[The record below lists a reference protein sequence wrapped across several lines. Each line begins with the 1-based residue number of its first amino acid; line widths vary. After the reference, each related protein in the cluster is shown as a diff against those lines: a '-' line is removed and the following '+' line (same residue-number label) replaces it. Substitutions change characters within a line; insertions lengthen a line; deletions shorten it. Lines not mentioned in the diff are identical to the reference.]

1 MSWMRA
7 LYDTYDNLELQEKEG
22 LLKIAHS
29 TQKAHIEVQ
38 LSKDGKIIAA
48 NFLPSKKSDTV
59 IPVTEESASRSSGAA
74 PHPLLDKIK
83 YLAGDYELYTGESN
97 EEHHQK
103 YMDNLK
109 KWCDSQY
116 GDYKI
121 EVLYKYLQENR
132 LIHDLV
138 ERGIFSLDEKKHL
151 TKKWENASEKLT
163 KGEQKDAFIRFQ
175 VDGVDLWEDTKLQE
189 NYIHYYLSNG
199 GEIGFCQVTGR
210 EERLCVNHPSKI
222 RNSGDKAKMISSN
235 DKTNFTYR
243 GRFHDVGE
251 AYTISYEAS
260 QKVHNALKWL
270 IEKQGVEIGDKV
282 FVLWETKEE
291 KVPHILENTAGML
304 AAYEEEEDFFASYGE
319 EENETEVKEQ
329 NADVAERFDRA
340 MRGYRGNLRVDS
352 HFVLLGVDAATTGRL
367 SVIFSRE
374 YLGTDGNELIERIE
388 RWHKECTWNISTYD
402 KKKQKRFYFTG
413 APSPYEIA
421 LVMYG
426 IEKEKGKKEYL
437 EESKESKKVVADTIE
452 RILPCIVDE
461 KKVPIDIIR
470 RVVYQAQHPQNYK
483 SKTLWRQVLSIACAL
498 MRRHLIEEGE
508 ECMVM
513 KSPES
518 LDAKC
523 GRMLAIADA
532 IEARVLWE
540 EQIDRNTTA
549 MRYYTKFCENP
560 CDTWVIIQKNL
571 KPYEMKL
578 KGKAKKLQ
586 TMLGEISASISEEEF
601 QKIRNLDGTFC
612 LGFDSQRYEIIEEM
626 KRIKKEN
633 EEKKMKQLEEEEK

>member
-29 TQKAHIEVQ
+29 TQKAHLEVQ
-38 LSKDGKIIAA
+38 LSKDGKVIAVS
-48 NFLPSKKSDTV
+48 FLPVKDSDTV

-74 PHPLLDKIK
+74 PHPLFDKIK
-83 YLAGDYELYTGESN
+83 YLAGDYEFYTGERN

-103 YMDNLK
+103 YMENLK
-109 KWCDSQY
+109 KWCDSGY

-138 ERGIFSLDEKKHL
+138 ERGIFSLDEKQHL

-163 KGEQKDAFIRFQ
+163 VGDQKDAFIRFQ
-175 VDGVDLWEDTKLQE
+175 VDAVNLWEDTKLQE

-199 GEIGFCQVTGR
+199 GEIGFCQVTGK

-270 IEKQGVEIGDKV
+270 IERQGVKVGDKE
-282 FVLWETKEE
+282 FVLWGVKSEN
-291 KVPHILENTAGML
+291 VPSILESTEGVAS
-304 AAYEEEEDFFASYGE
+304 AYEEEEDIFAAFYGE
-319 EENETEVKEQ
+319 EEDKTVSIQE
-329 NADVAERFDRA
+329 DVAERFNRA
-340 MRGYRGNLRVDS
+340 IRGYHGNVRADS

-367 SVIFSRE
+367 SVIFNRE
-374 YLGTDGNELIERIE
+374 YFGADGNELIERIE
-388 RWHKECTWNISTYD
+388 QWHRDCAWNVSSYN
-402 KKKQKRFYFTG
+402 KKLQKRVYFTG

-421 LVMYG
+421 LCTYG
-426 IEKEKGKKEYL
+426 REQGNSIKGTD
-437 EESKESKKVVADTIE
+437 KVIANAVE
-452 RILPCIVDE
+452 RILPCIVDG
-461 KKVPIDIIR
+461 KRVPVDIMR
-470 RVVYQAQHPQNYK
+470 EVVHRAQHPQNYK
-483 SKTLWRQVLSIACAL
+483 SKTLWQQVLSVACAL
-498 MRRHLIEEGE
+498 TRKNLIEKGE
-508 ECMVM
+508 ECLVM

-532 IEARVLWE
+532 IEAWVLRE
-540 EQIDRNTTA
+540 EKIDRTTTA

-578 KGKAKKLQ
+578 RGRARNLQ
-586 TMLGEISASISEEEF
+586 TLLGEISATISEEEF
-601 QKIRNLDGTFC
+601 QQKRNLDGTFC
-612 LGFDSQRYEIIEEM
+612 LGFDSQRYEIIEEA

-633 EEKKMKQLEEEEK
+633 DEKKMKKLEEEEK

>member
-29 TQKAHIEVQ
+29 TQKAHLEVQ
-38 LSKDGKIIAA
+38 LSKEGKII
-48 NFLPSKKSDTV
+48 NVSFLPVKDSDTV

-74 PHPLLDKIK
+74 PHPLFDKIK

-103 YMDNLK
+103 YMENLK
-109 KWCDSQY
+109 KWCDSGY

-132 LIHDLV
+132 LIHDLI
-138 ERGIFSLDEKKHL
+138 ERGIFSLDEKQHL

-163 KGEQKDAFIRFQ
+163 VGDQKDAFIRFQ
-175 VDGVDLWEDTKLQE
+175 VDAVNLWEDTKLQE

-270 IEKQGVEIGDKV
+270 IERQGVKVGDKE
-282 FVLWETKEE
+282 FVLWGVKSEN
-291 KVPHILENTAGML
+291 VPSILESTEGVAS
-304 AAYEEEEDFFASYGE
+304 AYEEEEDIFAAFYGE
-319 EENETEVKEQ
+319 EEDKTVSIQE
-329 NADVAERFDRA
+329 DVAERFNRA
-340 MRGYRGNLRVDS
+340 IRGYHGNVRADS

-374 YLGTDGNELIERIE
+374 YFGADGNELIERIE
-388 RWHKECTWNISTYD
+388 QWHRDCAWNVSSYN
-402 KKKQKRFYFTG
+402 KKLQKRVYFTG

-421 LVMYG
+421 LCTYG
-426 IEKEKGKKEYL
+426 REQGNSIKGTD
-437 EESKESKKVVADTIE
+437 KVIANAVE
-452 RILPCIVDE
+452 RILPCIVDG
-461 KKVPIDIIR
+461 KKVPIDIMR
-470 RVVYQAQHPQNYK
+470 EVVHRAQHPQNYK
-483 SKTLWRQVLSIACAL
+483 SKTLWQQVLSVACAL
-498 MRRHLIEEGE
+498 TRKHLIEKGE
-508 ECMVM
+508 ECLVM

-532 IEARVLWE
+532 IEAWVLRE
-540 EQIDRNTTA
+540 EKIDRTTTA

-578 KGKAKKLQ
+578 RGRARNLQ
-586 TMLGEISASISEEEF
+586 TLLGEISATISEEEF
-601 QKIRNLDGTFC
+601 QQKRNLDGTFC
-612 LGFDSQRYEIIEEM
+612 LGFDSQRYEIIEEA

-633 EEKKMKQLEEEEK
+633 DEKKMKKLEEEEK

>member
-29 TQKAHIEVQ
+29 TQKAHLEVQ
-38 LSKDGKIIAA
+38 LSKDGKVIAVS
-48 NFLPSKKSDTV
+48 FLPVKDSDTV

-74 PHPLLDKIK
+74 PHPLFDKIK
-83 YLAGDYELYTGESN
+83 YLAGDYEFYTGERN

-103 YMDNLK
+103 YMENLK
-109 KWCDSQY
+109 KWCDSGY

-132 LIHDLV
+132 LIHDLI
-138 ERGIFSLDEKKHL
+138 ERGIFSLDEKQHL

-163 KGEQKDAFIRFQ
+163 VGDQKDAFIRFQ
-175 VDGVDLWEDTKLQE
+175 VDAVNLWEDTKLQE

-260 QKVHNALKWL
+260 QKIHNALKWL
-270 IEKQGVEIGDKV
+270 IERQGVKVGDKE
-282 FVLWETKEE
+282 FVLWGVKSEN
-291 KVPHILENTAGML
+291 VPSILESTEGVAS
-304 AAYEEEEDFFASYGE
+304 AYEEEEDIFATFYGE
-319 EENETEVKEQ
+319 EEDKTVSIQE
-329 NADVAERFDRA
+329 DVAERFNRA
-340 MRGYRGNLRVDS
+340 IRGYHGNVRADS

-374 YLGTDGNELIERIE
+374 YFGADGNELIERIE
-388 RWHKECTWNISTYD
+388 QWHRDCAWNVSSYN
-402 KKKQKRFYFTG
+402 KKLQKRVYFTG

-421 LVMYG
+421 LCTYG
-426 IEKEKGKKEYL
+426 REQGNSIKGTD
-437 EESKESKKVVADTIE
+437 KVIANAVE
-452 RILPCIVDE
+452 RILPCIVDG
-461 KKVPIDIIR
+461 KRVPVDIMR
-470 RVVYQAQHPQNYK
+470 EVVHRAQHPQNYK
-483 SKTLWRQVLSIACAL
+483 SKTLWQQVLSVACAL
-498 MRRHLIEEGE
+498 TRKHLIEKGE
-508 ECMVM
+508 ECLVM

-532 IEARVLWE
+532 IEAWVLRE
-540 EQIDRNTTA
+540 EKIDRTTTA

-578 KGKAKKLQ
+578 RGRARNLQ
-586 TMLGEISASISEEEF
+586 TLLGEISATISEEEF
-601 QKIRNLDGTFC
+601 QQKRNLDGTFC
-612 LGFDSQRYEIIEEM
+612 LGFDSQRYEIIEEA

-633 EEKKMKQLEEEEK
+633 DEKKMKKSEEEEK

>member
-29 TQKAHIEVQ
+29 TQKAHLEVQ
-38 LSKDGKIIAA
+38 LSKDGKVIAVS
-48 NFLPSKKSDTV
+48 FLPVKDSDTV

-74 PHPLLDKIK
+74 PHPLFDKIK
-83 YLAGDYELYTGESN
+83 YLAGDYEFYTGERN

-103 YMDNLK
+103 YMENLK
-109 KWCDSQY
+109 KWCDSGY

-132 LIHDLV
+132 LIHDLI
-138 ERGIFSLDEKKHL
+138 ERGIFSLDEKQHL

-163 KGEQKDAFIRFQ
+163 VGDQKDAFIRFQ
-175 VDGVDLWEDTKLQE
+175 VDAVNLWEDTKLQE

-270 IEKQGVEIGDKV
+270 IERQGVKVGDKE
-282 FVLWETKEE
+282 FVLWGVKSEN
-291 KVPHILENTAGML
+291 VPSILESTEGVAS
-304 AAYEEEEDFFASYGE
+304 AYEEEEDIFAAFYGE
-319 EENETEVKEQ
+319 EEDKTVSIQE
-329 NADVAERFDRA
+329 DVAERFNRA
-340 MRGYRGNLRVDS
+340 IRGYHGNVRADS

-374 YLGTDGNELIERIE
+374 YFGADGNELIERIE
-388 RWHKECTWNISTYD
+388 QWHRDCAWNVSSYN
-402 KKKQKRFYFTG
+402 KKLQKRVYFTG
-413 APSPYEIA
+413 APSPYEIV
-421 LVMYG
+421 LCTYG
-426 IEKEKGKKEYL
+426 REQGNSIKGTD
-437 EESKESKKVVADTIE
+437 KVIANAVE
-452 RILPCIVDE
+452 RILPCIVDG
-461 KKVPIDIIR
+461 KRVPVDIMR
-470 RVVYQAQHPQNYK
+470 EVVHRAQHPQNYK
-483 SKTLWRQVLSIACAL
+483 SKTLWQQVLSVACAL
-498 MRRHLIEEGE
+498 TRKHLIEKGE
-508 ECMVM
+508 ECLVM

-532 IEARVLWE
+532 IEAWVLRE
-540 EQIDRNTTA
+540 EKIDRTTTA

-578 KGKAKKLQ
+578 RGRARNLQ
-586 TMLGEISASISEEEF
+586 TLLGEISAAISEEEF
-601 QKIRNLDGTFC
+601 QQKRNLDGTFC
-612 LGFDSQRYEIIEEM
+612 LGFDSQRYEIIEEA

-633 EEKKMKQLEEEEK
+633 DEKKMKKLEEEEK

>member
-29 TQKAHIEVQ
+29 TQKAHLEVQ
-38 LSKDGKIIAA
+38 LSKDGKVIAVS
-48 NFLPSKKSDTV
+48 FLPVKDSDTV

-74 PHPLLDKIK
+74 PHPLFDKIK
-83 YLAGDYELYTGESN
+83 YLAGDYEFYTGERN

-103 YMDNLK
+103 YMENLK
-109 KWCDSQY
+109 KWCDSGY

-132 LIHDLV
+132 LIHDLI
-138 ERGIFSLDEKKHL
+138 ERGIFSLDEKQHL

-163 KGEQKDAFIRFQ
+163 VGDQKDAFIRFQ
-175 VDGVDLWEDTKLQE
+175 VDAVNLWEDTKLQE

-270 IEKQGVEIGDKV
+270 IERQGVKVGDKE
-282 FVLWETKEE
+282 FVLWGVKSEN
-291 KVPHILENTAGML
+291 VPSILESTEGVAS
-304 AAYEEEEDFFASYGE
+304 AYEEEEDIFAAFYGE
-319 EENETEVKEQ
+319 EEDKTVSIQE
-329 NADVAERFDRA
+329 DVAERFNRA
-340 MRGYRGNLRVDS
+340 IRGYHGNVRADS

-374 YLGTDGNELIERIE
+374 YFGADGNELIERIE
-388 RWHKECTWNISTYD
+388 QWHRDCAWNVSSYN
-402 KKKQKRFYFTG
+402 KKLQKRVYFTG

-421 LVMYG
+421 LCTYG
-426 IEKEKGKKEYL
+426 REQGNSIKGTD
-437 EESKESKKVVADTIE
+437 KVIANAVE
-452 RILPCIVDE
+452 RILPCIVDG
-461 KKVPIDIIR
+461 KRVPVDIMR
-470 RVVYQAQHPQNYK
+470 EVVHRAQHPQNYK
-483 SKTLWRQVLSIACAL
+483 SKTLWQQVLSVACAL
-498 MRRHLIEEGE
+498 TRKHLIEKGE
-508 ECMVM
+508 ECLVM

-532 IEARVLWE
+532 IEAWVLRE
-540 EQIDRNTTA
+540 EKIDRTTTA

-578 KGKAKKLQ
+578 RGRARNLQ
-586 TMLGEISASISEEEF
+586 TLLGEISATISEEEF
-601 QKIRNLDGTFC
+601 QQKRNLDGTFC
-612 LGFDSQRYEIIEEM
+612 LGFDSQRYEIIEEA

-633 EEKKMKQLEEEEK
+633 DEKKMKKLEEEEK

>member
-29 TQKAHIEVQ
+29 TQKAHLEVQ
-38 LSKDGKIIAA
+38 LSKDGKVIAVS
-48 NFLPSKKSDTV
+48 FLPVKDSDTV

-74 PHPLLDKIK
+74 PHPLFDKIK
-83 YLAGDYELYTGESN
+83 YLAGDYEFYTGERN

-103 YMDNLK
+103 YMENLK
-109 KWCDSQY
+109 KWCDSGY

-132 LIHDLV
+132 LIHDLI
-138 ERGIFSLDEKKHL
+138 ERGIFSLDEKQHL

-163 KGEQKDAFIRFQ
+163 VGDQKDAFIRFQ
-175 VDGVDLWEDTKLQE
+175 VDAVNLWEDTKLQE

-270 IEKQGVEIGDKV
+270 IERQGVKVGDKE
-282 FVLWETKEE
+282 FVLWGVKSEN
-291 KVPHILENTAGML
+291 VPSILESTEGVAS
-304 AAYEEEEDFFASYGE
+304 AYEEEEDIFAAFYGE
-319 EENETEVKEQ
+319 EEDKTVSIQE
-329 NADVAERFDRA
+329 DVAERFNRA
-340 MRGYRGNLRVDS
+340 IRGYHGNVRADS

-374 YLGTDGNELIERIE
+374 YFGADGNELIERIE
-388 RWHKECTWNISTYD
+388 QWHRDCAWNVSSYN
-402 KKKQKRFYFTG
+402 KKLQKRVYFTG

-421 LVMYG
+421 LCTYG
-426 IEKEKGKKEYL
+426 REQGNSIKGTD
-437 EESKESKKVVADTIE
+437 KVIANAVE
-452 RILPCIVDE
+452 RILPCIVDG
-461 KKVPIDIIR
+461 KRVPVDIMR
-470 RVVYQAQHPQNYK
+470 EVVHRAQHPQNYK
-483 SKTLWRQVLSIACAL
+483 SKTLWQQVLSVACAL
-498 MRRHLIEEGE
+498 TRKHLIEKGE
-508 ECMVM
+508 ECLVM

-532 IEARVLWE
+532 IEAWVLRE
-540 EQIDRNTTA
+540 EKIDRTTTA

-578 KGKAKKLQ
+578 RGRARNLQ
-586 TMLGEISASISEEEF
+586 TLLGEISATISEEEF
-601 QKIRNLDGTFC
+601 QQKRNLDGTFC
-612 LGFDSQRYEIIEEM
+612 LGFDSQRYEIIEEA

-633 EEKKMKQLEEEEK
+633 DEKKKKKLEEEEK

>member
-29 TQKAHIEVQ
+29 TQKAHLEVQ
-38 LSKDGKIIAA
+38 LSKDGKVIAVS
-48 NFLPSKKSDTV
+48 FLPVKDSDTV

-74 PHPLLDKIK
+74 PHPLFDKIK
-83 YLAGDYELYTGESN
+83 YLAGDYEFYTGERN

-103 YMDNLK
+103 YMENLK
-109 KWCDSQY
+109 KWCDSGY

-132 LIHDLV
+132 LIHDLI
-138 ERGIFSLDEKKHL
+138 ERGIFSLDEKQHL

-163 KGEQKDAFIRFQ
+163 VGDQKDAFIRFQ
-175 VDGVDLWEDTKLQE
+175 VDAVNLWEDTKLQE

-270 IEKQGVEIGDKV
+270 IERQGVKVGDKE
-282 FVLWETKEE
+282 FVLWGVKSEN
-291 KVPHILENTAGML
+291 VPSILESTEGVAS
-304 AAYEEEEDFFASYGE
+304 AYEEEEDIFAAFYGE
-319 EENETEVKEQ
+319 EEDKTVSIQE
-329 NADVAERFDRA
+329 DVAERFNRA
-340 MRGYRGNLRVDS
+340 IRGYHGNVRADS

-374 YLGTDGNELIERIE
+374 YFGADGNELIERIE
-388 RWHKECTWNISTYD
+388 QWHRDCAWNVSSYN
-402 KKKQKRFYFTG
+402 KKLQKRVYFTG

-421 LVMYG
+421 LCTYG
-426 IEKEKGKKEYL
+426 REQGNSIKGTD
-437 EESKESKKVVADTIE
+437 KVIANAVE
-452 RILPCIVDE
+452 RILPCIVDG
-461 KKVPIDIIR
+461 KKVPIDIMR
-470 RVVYQAQHPQNYK
+470 EVVHRAQHPQNYK
-483 SKTLWRQVLSIACAL
+483 SKTLWQQVLSVACAL
-498 MRRHLIEEGE
+498 TRKHLIEKGE
-508 ECMVM
+508 ECLVM

-532 IEARVLWE
+532 IEAWVLRE
-540 EQIDRNTTA
+540 EKIDRTTTA

-578 KGKAKKLQ
+578 RGRARNLQ
-586 TMLGEISASISEEEF
+586 TLLGE
-601 QKIRNLDGTFC
+601 N
-612 LGFDSQRYEIIEEM
+612 
-626 KRIKKEN
+626 
-633 EEKKMKQLEEEEK
+633 

>member
-29 TQKAHIEVQ
+29 TQKAHLEVQ
-38 LSKDGKIIAA
+38 LSKEGKII
-48 NFLPSKKSDTV
+48 NVSFLPVKDSDTV

-74 PHPLLDKIK
+74 PHPLFDKIK

-103 YMDNLK
+103 YMENLK
-109 KWCDSQY
+109 KWCDSGY

-132 LIHDLV
+132 LIHDLI
-138 ERGIFSLDEKKHL
+138 ERGIFSLDEKQHL
-151 TKKWENASEKLT
+151 TKKWDNASEKLT
-163 KGEQKDAFIRFQ
+163 VGDQKDAFIRFQ
-175 VDGVDLWEDTKLQE
+175 VDAVNLWEDTKLQE

-270 IEKQGVEIGDKV
+270 IERQGVKVGDKE
-282 FVLWETKEE
+282 FVLWGVKSEN
-291 KVPHILENTAGML
+291 VPSILESTEGVAS
-304 AAYEEEEDFFASYGE
+304 AYEEEEDIFAAFYGE
-319 EENETEVKEQ
+319 EEDKTVSIQE
-329 NADVAERFDRA
+329 DVAERFNRA
-340 MRGYRGNLRVDS
+340 IRGYHGNVRADS

-374 YLGTDGNELIERIE
+374 YFGADGNELIERIE
-388 RWHKECTWNISTYD
+388 QWHRDCAWNVSSYN
-402 KKKQKRFYFTG
+402 KKLQKRVYFTG

-421 LVMYG
+421 LCTYG
-426 IEKEKGKKEYL
+426 REQGNSIKGTD
-437 EESKESKKVVADTIE
+437 KVIANAVE
-452 RILPCIVDE
+452 RILPCIVDG
-461 KKVPIDIIR
+461 KKVPVDIMR
-470 RVVYQAQHPQNYK
+470 EVVHRAQHPQNYK
-483 SKTLWRQVLSIACAL
+483 SKTLWQQVLSVACAL
-498 MRRHLIEEGE
+498 TRKHLIEKGE
-508 ECMVM
+508 ECLVM

-532 IEARVLWE
+532 IEAWVLRE
-540 EQIDRNTTA
+540 EKIDRNTTA
-549 MRYYTKFCENP
+549 MRYYAKFCENP
-560 CDTWVIIQKNL
+560 CDTWVIIQRNL

-578 KGKAKKLQ
+578 RGRARNLQ
-586 TMLGEISASISEEEF
+586 TLLGEISATISEEEF
-601 QKIRNLDGTFC
+601 QQKRNLDGTFC
-612 LGFDSQRYEIIEEM
+612 LGFDSQRYEIIEEA

-633 EEKKMKQLEEEEK
+633 DEKKMKKLEEEEK

>member
-29 TQKAHIEVQ
+29 TQKAHLEVQ
-38 LSKDGKIIAA
+38 LSKEGKII
-48 NFLPSKKSDTV
+48 NVSFLPVKDSDTV

-74 PHPLLDKIK
+74 PHPLFDKIK

-103 YMDNLK
+103 YMENLK
-109 KWCDSQY
+109 KWCDSGY

-132 LIHDLV
+132 LIHDLI
-138 ERGIFSLDEKKHL
+138 ERGIFSLDEKQHL

-163 KGEQKDAFIRFQ
+163 VGDQKDAFIRFQ
-175 VDGVDLWEDTKLQE
+175 VDAVNLWEDTKLQE

-199 GEIGFCQVTGR
+199 GEIGFCQVTGM

-270 IEKQGVEIGDKV
+270 IERQGVKVGDKE
-282 FVLWETKEE
+282 FVLWGVKSEN
-291 KVPHILENTAGML
+291 VPSILESTEGVAS
-304 AAYEEEEDFFASYGE
+304 AYEEEEDIFAAFYGE
-319 EENETEVKEQ
+319 EEDKTVSIQE
-329 NADVAERFDRA
+329 DVAERFNRA
-340 MRGYRGNLRVDS
+340 IRGYHGNVRADS

-374 YLGTDGNELIERIE
+374 YFGADGNELIERIE
-388 RWHKECTWNISTYD
+388 QWHRDCAWNVSSYN
-402 KKKQKRFYFTG
+402 KKLQKRVYFTG

-421 LVMYG
+421 LCTYG
-426 IEKEKGKKEYL
+426 REQGNSIKGTD
-437 EESKESKKVVADTIE
+437 KVIANAVE
-452 RILPCIVDE
+452 RILPCIVDG
-461 KKVPIDIIR
+461 KKVPIDIMR
-470 RVVYQAQHPQNYK
+470 EVVHRAQHPQNYK
-483 SKTLWRQVLSIACAL
+483 SKTLWQQVLSVACAL
-498 MRRHLIEEGE
+498 TRKHLIEKGE
-508 ECMVM
+508 ECLVM

-532 IEARVLWE
+532 IEAWVLRE
-540 EQIDRNTTA
+540 EKIDRTTTA

-578 KGKAKKLQ
+578 RGRARNLQ
-586 TMLGEISASISEEEF
+586 TLLGEISAAISEEEF
-601 QKIRNLDGTFC
+601 QQKRNLDGTFC
-612 LGFDSQRYEIIEEM
+612 LGFDSQRYEIIEEA

-633 EEKKMKQLEEEEK
+633 DEKKMKKLEEEEK

>member
-29 TQKAHIEVQ
+29 TQKAHLEVQ
-38 LSKDGKIIAA
+38 LSKDGKVIAVS
-48 NFLPSKKSDTV
+48 FLPVKDSDTV

-74 PHPLLDKIK
+74 PHPLFDKIK
-83 YLAGDYELYTGESN
+83 YLAGDYEFYTGERN

-103 YMDNLK
+103 YMENLK
-109 KWCDSQY
+109 KWCDSGY

-132 LIHDLV
+132 LIHDLI
-138 ERGIFSLDEKKHL
+138 ERGIFSLDEKQHL

-163 KGEQKDAFIRFQ
+163 VGDQKDAFIRFQ
-175 VDGVDLWEDTKLQE
+175 VDAVNLWEDTKLQE

-260 QKVHNALKWL
+260 QKIHNALKWL
-270 IEKQGVEIGDKV
+270 IERQGVKVGDKE
-282 FVLWETKEE
+282 FVLWGVKSEN
-291 KVPHILENTAGML
+291 VPSILESTEGVAS
-304 AAYEEEEDFFASYGE
+304 AYEEEEDIFATFYGE
-319 EENETEVKEQ
+319 EEDKTVSIQE
-329 NADVAERFDRA
+329 DVAERFNRA
-340 MRGYRGNLRVDS
+340 IRGYHGNVRADS

-374 YLGTDGNELIERIE
+374 YFGADGNELIERIE
-388 RWHKECTWNISTYD
+388 QWHRDCAWNVSSYN
-402 KKKQKRFYFTG
+402 KKLQKRVYFTG

-421 LVMYG
+421 LCTYG
-426 IEKEKGKKEYL
+426 REQGNSIKGTD
-437 EESKESKKVVADTIE
+437 KVIANAVE
-452 RILPCIVDE
+452 RILPCIVDG
-461 KKVPIDIIR
+461 KRVPVDIMR
-470 RVVYQAQHPQNYK
+470 EVVHRAQHPQNYK
-483 SKTLWRQVLSIACAL
+483 SKTLWQQVLSVACAL
-498 MRRHLIEEGE
+498 TRKHLIEKGE
-508 ECMVM
+508 ECLVM

-532 IEARVLWE
+532 IEAWVLRE
-540 EQIDRNTTA
+540 EKIDRTTTA

-578 KGKAKKLQ
+578 RGRARNLQ
-586 TMLGEISASISEEEF
+586 TLLGEISATISEEEF
-601 QKIRNLDGTFC
+601 QQKRNLDGTFC
-612 LGFDSQRYEIIEEM
+612 LGFDSQRYEIIEEAQ
-626 KRIKKEN
+626 RIKKEN
-633 EEKKMKQLEEEEK
+633 DEKKMKKLEEEEK

>member
-29 TQKAHIEVQ
+29 TQKAHLEVQ
-38 LSKDGKIIAA
+38 LSKDGKVIAVS
-48 NFLPSKKSDTV
+48 FLPVKDSDTV

-74 PHPLLDKIK
+74 PHPLFDKIK
-83 YLAGDYELYTGESN
+83 YLAGDYEFYTGERN

-103 YMDNLK
+103 YMENLK
-109 KWCDSQY
+109 KWCDSGY

-132 LIHDLV
+132 LIHDLI
-138 ERGIFSLDEKKHL
+138 ERGIFSLDEKQHL

-163 KGEQKDAFIRFQ
+163 VGDQKDAFIRFQ
-175 VDGVDLWEDTKLQE
+175 VDAVNLWEDTKLQE

-270 IEKQGVEIGDKV
+270 IERQGVKVGDKE
-282 FVLWETKEE
+282 FVLWGVKSEN
-291 KVPHILENTAGML
+291 VPSILESTEGVAS
-304 AAYEEEEDFFASYGE
+304 AYEEEEDIFAAFYGE
-319 EENETEVKEQ
+319 EEDKTVSIQE
-329 NADVAERFDRA
+329 DVAERFNRA
-340 MRGYRGNLRVDS
+340 IRGYHGNVRADS

-374 YLGTDGNELIERIE
+374 YFGADGNELIERIE
-388 RWHKECTWNISTYD
+388 QWHRDCAWNVSSYN
-402 KKKQKRFYFTG
+402 KKLQKRVYFTG
-413 APSPYEIA
+413 APSPYEIV
-421 LVMYG
+421 LCTYG
-426 IEKEKGKKEYL
+426 REQGNSIKGTD
-437 EESKESKKVVADTIE
+437 KVIANAVE
-452 RILPCIVDE
+452 RILPCIVDG
-461 KKVPIDIIR
+461 KRVPVDIMR
-470 RVVYQAQHPQNYK
+470 EVVHRAQHPQNYK
-483 SKTLWRQVLSIACAL
+483 SKTLWQQVLSVACAL
-498 MRRHLIEEGE
+498 TRKHLIEKGE
-508 ECMVM
+508 ECLVM

-532 IEARVLWE
+532 IEAWVLRE
-540 EQIDRNTTA
+540 EKIDRTTTA

-578 KGKAKKLQ
+578 RGRARNLQ
-586 TMLGEISASISEEEF
+586 TLLGEISATISKEEF
-601 QKIRNLDGTFC
+601 QQKRNLDGTFC
-612 LGFDSQRYEIIEEM
+612 LGFDSQRYEIIEEA

-633 EEKKMKQLEEEEK
+633 DEKKKKKLEEEEK

>member
-29 TQKAHIEVQ
+29 TQKAHLEVQ
-38 LSKDGKIIAA
+38 LSKDGKVIAVS
-48 NFLPSKKSDTV
+48 FLPVKDSDTV

-74 PHPLLDKIK
+74 PHPLFDKIK
-83 YLAGDYELYTGESN
+83 YLAGDYEFYTGERN

-103 YMDNLK
+103 YMENLK
-109 KWCDSQY
+109 KWCDSGY

-132 LIHDLV
+132 LIHDLI
-138 ERGIFSLDEKKHL
+138 ERGIFSLDEKQHL

-163 KGEQKDAFIRFQ
+163 VGDQKDAFIRFQ
-175 VDGVDLWEDTKLQE
+175 VDAVNLWEDTKLQE

-270 IEKQGVEIGDKV
+270 IERQGVKVGDKE
-282 FVLWETKEE
+282 FVLWGVKSEN
-291 KVPHILENTAGML
+291 VPSILESTEGVAS
-304 AAYEEEEDFFASYGE
+304 AYEEEEDIFAAFYGE
-319 EENETEVKEQ
+319 EEDKTVSIQE
-329 NADVAERFDRA
+329 DVAERFNRA
-340 MRGYRGNLRVDS
+340 IRGYHGNVRADS

-374 YLGTDGNELIERIE
+374 YFGADGNELIERIE
-388 RWHKECTWNISTYD
+388 QWHRDCAWNVSSYN
-402 KKKQKRFYFTG
+402 KKLQKRVYFTG

-421 LVMYG
+421 LCTYG
-426 IEKEKGKKEYL
+426 REQGNSIKGTD
-437 EESKESKKVVADTIE
+437 KVIANAVE
-452 RILPCIVDE
+452 RILPCIVDG
-461 KKVPIDIIR
+461 KRVPVDIMR
-470 RVVYQAQHPQNYK
+470 EVVHRAQHPQNYK
-483 SKTLWRQVLSIACAL
+483 SKTLWQQVLSVACAL
-498 MRRHLIEEGE
+498 TRKHLIEKGE
-508 ECMVM
+508 ECLVM

-532 IEARVLWE
+532 IEAWVLRE
-540 EQIDRNTTA
+540 EKIDRTTTA

-578 KGKAKKLQ
+578 RGRARNLQ
-586 TMLGEISASISEEEF
+586 TLLGEISATISEEEF
-601 QKIRNLDGTFC
+601 QQKRNLDGTFC
-612 LGFDSQRYEIIEEM
+612 LGFDSQKYEIIEEA

-633 EEKKMKQLEEEEK
+633 DEKKRKS

>member
-29 TQKAHIEVQ
+29 TQKAHLEVQ
-38 LSKDGKIIAA
+38 LSKDGKVIAVS
-48 NFLPSKKSDTV
+48 FLPVKDSDTV

-74 PHPLLDKIK
+74 PHPLFDKIK
-83 YLAGDYELYTGESN
+83 YLAGDYEFYTGERN

-103 YMDNLK
+103 YMENLK
-109 KWCDSQY
+109 KWCDSGY

-132 LIHDLV
+132 LIHDLI
-138 ERGIFSLDEKKHL
+138 ERGIFSLDEKQHL

-163 KGEQKDAFIRFQ
+163 VGDQKDAFIRFQ
-175 VDGVDLWEDTKLQE
+175 VDAVNLWEDTKLQE

-270 IEKQGVEIGDKV
+270 IERQGVKVGDKE
-282 FVLWETKEE
+282 FVLWGVKSEN
-291 KVPHILENTAGML
+291 VPSILESTEGVAS
-304 AAYEEEEDFFASYGE
+304 AYEEEEDIFAAFYGE
-319 EENETEVKEQ
+319 EEDKTVSIQE
-329 NADVAERFDRA
+329 DVAERFNRA
-340 MRGYRGNLRVDS
+340 IRGYHGNVRADS

-374 YLGTDGNELIERIE
+374 YFGADGNELIERIE
-388 RWHKECTWNISTYD
+388 QWHRDCAWNVSSYN
-402 KKKQKRFYFTG
+402 KKLQKRVYFTG
-413 APSPYEIA
+413 APSPYEIV
-421 LVMYG
+421 LCTYG
-426 IEKEKGKKEYL
+426 REQGNSIKGTD
-437 EESKESKKVVADTIE
+437 KVIANAVE
-452 RILPCIVDE
+452 RILPCIVDG
-461 KKVPIDIIR
+461 KRVPVDIMR
-470 RVVYQAQHPQNYK
+470 EVVHRAQHPQNYK
-483 SKTLWRQVLSIACAL
+483 SKTLWQQVLSVACAL
-498 MRRHLIEEGE
+498 TRKHLIEKGE
-508 ECMVM
+508 ECLVM

-532 IEARVLWE
+532 IEAWVLRE
-540 EQIDRNTTA
+540 EKIDRTTTA

-578 KGKAKKLQ
+578 RGRARNLQ
-586 TMLGEISASISEEEF
+586 TLLGEISATISEEEF
-601 QKIRNLDGTFC
+601 QQKRNLDGTFC
-612 LGFDSQRYEIIEEM
+612 LGFDSQRYEIIEEA

-633 EEKKMKQLEEEEK
+633 DEKKMKKSEEEEK

>member
-29 TQKAHIEVQ
+29 TQKAHLEVQ
-38 LSKDGKIIAA
+38 LSKDGKVIAIS
-48 NFLPSKKSDTV
+48 FLPVKDSDTV

-74 PHPLLDKIK
+74 PHPLFDKIK
-83 YLAGDYELYTGESN
+83 YLAGDYEFYTGERN

-103 YMDNLK
+103 YMENLK
-109 KWCDSQY
+109 KWCDSGY

-132 LIHDLV
+132 LIHDLI
-138 ERGIFSLDEKKHL
+138 ERGIFSLDEKQHL

-163 KGEQKDAFIRFQ
+163 VGDQKDAFIRFQ
-175 VDGVDLWEDTKLQE
+175 VDAVNLWEDTKLQE

-270 IEKQGVEIGDKV
+270 IERQGVKVGDKE
-282 FVLWETKEE
+282 FVLWGVKSEN
-291 KVPHILENTAGML
+291 VPSILESTEGVAS
-304 AAYEEEEDFFASYGE
+304 AYEEEEDIFAAFYGE
-319 EENETEVKEQ
+319 EEDKTVSIQE
-329 NADVAERFDRA
+329 DVAERFNRA
-340 MRGYRGNLRVDS
+340 IRGYHGNVRADS

-374 YLGTDGNELIERIE
+374 YFGADGNELIERIE
-388 RWHKECTWNISTYD
+388 QWHRDCAWNVSSYN
-402 KKKQKRFYFTG
+402 KKLQKRVYFTG

-421 LVMYG
+421 LCTYG
-426 IEKEKGKKEYL
+426 REQGNSIKGTD
-437 EESKESKKVVADTIE
+437 KVIANAVE
-452 RILPCIVDE
+452 RILPCIVDG
-461 KKVPIDIIR
+461 KRVPVDIMR
-470 RVVYQAQHPQNYK
+470 EVVHRAQHPQNYK
-483 SKTLWRQVLSIACAL
+483 SKTLWQQVLSVACAL
-498 MRRHLIEEGE
+498 TRKHLIEKGE
-508 ECMVM
+508 ECLVM

-532 IEARVLWE
+532 IEAWVLRE
-540 EQIDRNTTA
+540 EKIDRTTTA

-578 KGKAKKLQ
+578 RGRARNLQ
-586 TMLGEISASISEEEF
+586 TLLGEISATISEEEF
-601 QKIRNLDGTFC
+601 QQKRNLDGTFC
-612 LGFDSQRYEIIEEM
+612 LGFDSQRYEIIEEA

-633 EEKKMKQLEEEEK
+633 DEKKMKKLEEEEK

>member
-29 TQKAHIEVQ
+29 TQKAHLEVQ
-38 LSKDGKIIAA
+38 LSKDGKVIAVS
-48 NFLPSKKSDTV
+48 FLPVKDSDTV

-74 PHPLLDKIK
+74 PHPLFDKIK
-83 YLAGDYELYTGESN
+83 YLAGDYEFYTGERN

-103 YMDNLK
+103 YMENLK
-109 KWCDSQY
+109 KWCDSGY

-132 LIHDLV
+132 LIHDLI
-138 ERGIFSLDEKKHL
+138 ERGIFSLDEKQHL

-163 KGEQKDAFIRFQ
+163 VGDQKDAFIRFQ

-270 IEKQGVEIGDKV
+270 IERQGVKVGDKE
-282 FVLWETKEE
+282 FVLWGVKSEN
-291 KVPHILENTAGML
+291 VPSILESTEGVAS
-304 AAYEEEEDFFASYGE
+304 AYEEEEDIFAAFYGE
-319 EENETEVKEQ
+319 EEDKTVSIQE
-329 NADVAERFDRA
+329 DVAERFNRA
-340 MRGYRGNLRVDS
+340 IRGYHGNVRADS

-374 YLGTDGNELIERIE
+374 YFGADGNELIERIE
-388 RWHKECTWNISTYD
+388 QWHRDCAWNVSSYN
-402 KKKQKRFYFTG
+402 KKLQKRVYFTG

-421 LVMYG
+421 LCTYG
-426 IEKEKGKKEYL
+426 REQGNSIKGTD
-437 EESKESKKVVADTIE
+437 KVIANAVE
-452 RILPCIVDE
+452 RILPCIVDG
-461 KKVPIDIIR
+461 KRVPVDIMR
-470 RVVYQAQHPQNYK
+470 EVVHRAQHPQNYK
-483 SKTLWRQVLSIACAL
+483 SKTLWQQVLSVACAL
-498 MRRHLIEEGE
+498 TRKHLIEKGE
-508 ECMVM
+508 ECLVM

-532 IEARVLWE
+532 IEAWVLRE
-540 EQIDRNTTA
+540 EKIDRTTTA

-578 KGKAKKLQ
+578 RGRARNLQ
-586 TMLGEISASISEEEF
+586 TLLGEISATISEEEF
-601 QKIRNLDGTFC
+601 QQKRNLDGTFC
-612 LGFDSQRYEIIEEM
+612 LGFDSQRYEIIEEA

-633 EEKKMKQLEEEEK
+633 DEKKMKKSEEEEK

>member
-29 TQKAHIEVQ
+29 TQKAHLEVQ
-38 LSKDGKIIAA
+38 LSKEGKII
-48 NFLPSKKSDTV
+48 NVSFLPVKDSDTV

-74 PHPLLDKIK
+74 PHPLFDKIK

-103 YMDNLK
+103 YMENLK
-109 KWCDSQY
+109 KWCDSGY

-132 LIHDLV
+132 LIHDLI
-138 ERGIFSLDEKKHL
+138 ERGIFSLDEKQHL

-163 KGEQKDAFIRFQ
+163 VGDQKDAFIRFQ
-175 VDGVDLWEDTKLQE
+175 VDGVNLWEDTKLQE

-270 IEKQGVEIGDKV
+270 IERQGVKVGDKE
-282 FVLWETKEE
+282 FVLWGVKSEN
-291 KVPHILENTAGML
+291 VPSILESTEGVAS
-304 AAYEEEEDFFASYGE
+304 AYEEEEDIFAAFYGE
-319 EENETEVKEQ
+319 EEDKTVSIQE
-329 NADVAERFDRA
+329 DVAERFNRA
-340 MRGYRGNLRVDS
+340 IRGYHGNVRADS

-374 YLGTDGNELIERIE
+374 YFGADGNELIERIE
-388 RWHKECTWNISTYD
+388 QWHRDCAWNVSSYN
-402 KKKQKRFYFTG
+402 KKLQKRVYFTG

-421 LVMYG
+421 LCTYG
-426 IEKEKGKKEYL
+426 REQGNSIKGTD
-437 EESKESKKVVADTIE
+437 KVIANAVE
-452 RILPCIVDE
+452 RILPCIVDG
-461 KKVPIDIIR
+461 KKVPIDIMR
-470 RVVYQAQHPQNYK
+470 EVVHRAQHPQNYK
-483 SKTLWRQVLSIACAL
+483 SKTLWQQVLSVACAL
-498 MRRHLIEEGE
+498 TRKHLIEKGE
-508 ECMVM
+508 ECLVM

-532 IEARVLWE
+532 IEAWVLRE
-540 EQIDRNTTA
+540 EKIDRTTTA

-578 KGKAKKLQ
+578 RGRARNLQ
-586 TMLGEISASISEEEF
+586 TLLGEISATISEEEF
-601 QKIRNLDGTFC
+601 QQKRNLDGTFC
-612 LGFDSQRYEIIEEM
+612 LGFDSQRYEIIEEA

-633 EEKKMKQLEEEEK
+633 DEKKMKKLEEEEK

>member
-29 TQKAHIEVQ
+29 TQKAHLEVQ
-38 LSKDGKIIAA
+38 LSKDGKVIAVS
-48 NFLPSKKSDTV
+48 FLPVKDSDTV

-74 PHPLLDKIK
+74 PHPLFDKIK
-83 YLAGDYELYTGESN
+83 YLAGDYEFYTGERN

-103 YMDNLK
+103 YMENLK
-109 KWCDSQY
+109 KWCDSGY

-132 LIHDLV
+132 LIHDLI
-138 ERGIFSLDEKKHL
+138 ERGIFSLDEKQHL

-163 KGEQKDAFIRFQ
+163 VGDQKDAFIRFQ
-175 VDGVDLWEDTKLQE
+175 VDAVNLWEDTKLQE

-260 QKVHNALKWL
+260 QKIHNALKWL
-270 IEKQGVEIGDKV
+270 IERQGVKVGDKE
-282 FVLWETKEE
+282 FVLWGVKSEN
-291 KVPHILENTAGML
+291 VPSILESTEGVAS
-304 AAYEEEEDFFASYGE
+304 AYEEEEDIFATFYGE
-319 EENETEVKEQ
+319 EEDKTVSIQE
-329 NADVAERFDRA
+329 DVAERFNRA
-340 MRGYRGNLRVDS
+340 IRGYHGNVRADS

-374 YLGTDGNELIERIE
+374 YFGADGNELIERIE
-388 RWHKECTWNISTYD
+388 QWHRDCAWNVSSYN
-402 KKKQKRFYFTG
+402 KKLQKRVYFTG

-421 LVMYG
+421 LCTYG
-426 IEKEKGKKEYL
+426 REQGNSIKGTD
-437 EESKESKKVVADTIE
+437 KVIANAVE
-452 RILPCIVDE
+452 RILPCIVDG
-461 KKVPIDIIR
+461 KRVPVDIMR
-470 RVVYQAQHPQNYK
+470 EVVHRAQHPQNYK
-483 SKTLWRQVLSIACAL
+483 SKTLWQQVLSVACAL
-498 MRRHLIEEGE
+498 TRKHLIEKGE
-508 ECMVM
+508 ECLVM

-532 IEARVLWE
+532 IEAWVLRE
-540 EQIDRNTTA
+540 EKIDRTTTA

-578 KGKAKKLQ
+578 RGRARNLQ
-586 TMLGEISASISEEEF
+586 TLLGEISAAISEEEF
-601 QKIRNLDGTFC
+601 QQKRNLDGTFC
-612 LGFDSQRYEIIEEM
+612 LGFDSQRYEIIEEA

-633 EEKKMKQLEEEEK
+633 DEKKMKKLEEEEK

>member
-7 LYDTYDNLELQEKEG
+7 LYDTYDNLELQGKEG

-29 TQKAHIEVQ
+29 TQKAHLEVQ
-38 LSKDGKIIAA
+38 LSKDGKIIGT
-48 NFLPSKKSDTV
+48 NFLPVKDSDTV

-74 PHPLLDKIK
+74 PHPLFDKIK

-103 YMDNLK
+103 YMENLK
-109 KWCDSQY
+109 KWSDSEY

-121 EVLYKYLQENR
+121 EVLYKY
-132 LIHDLV
+132 
-138 ERGIFSLDEKKHL
+138 
-151 TKKWENASEKLT
+151 
-163 KGEQKDAFIRFQ
+163 
-175 VDGVDLWEDTKLQE
+175 LQE

-199 GEIGFCQVTGR
+199 GEIGFCQVTGK

-260 QKVHNALKWL
+260 QKIHNALKWL
-270 IEKQGVEIGDKV
+270 IERQGVKVGDKE
-282 FVLWETKEE
+282 FVLWGVNSEN
-291 KVPHILENTAGML
+291 VPSILESTEGVASD
-304 AAYEEEEDFFASYGE
+304 YEEEEDVFATFYGE
-319 EENETEVKEQ
+319 EEDKTVSIQE
-329 NADVAERFDRA
+329 DVAERFNRA
-340 MRGYRGNLRVDS
+340 IRGYHGNVRADS

-374 YLGTDGNELIERIE
+374 YFGADGNELIERIE
-388 RWHKECTWNISTYD
+388 QWHRDCAWNVSSYN
-402 KKKQKRFYFTG
+402 KKLQKRVYFTG

-421 LVMYG
+421 LCTYG
-426 IEKEKGKKEYL
+426 REQGNSIKGTD
-437 EESKESKKVVADTIE
+437 KVIANAVE
-452 RILPCIVDE
+452 RILPCIVDG
-461 KKVPIDIIR
+461 KRVPVDIMR
-470 RVVYQAQHPQNYK
+470 EVVHRAQHPQNYK
-483 SKTLWRQVLSIACAL
+483 SKTLWQQVLSVACAL
-498 MRRHLIEEGE
+498 TRKHLIEKGE
-508 ECMVM
+508 ECLVM

-532 IEARVLWE
+532 IEAWVLRE
-540 EQIDRNTTA
+540 EKIDRTTTA

-578 KGKAKKLQ
+578 RGRARNLQ
-586 TMLGEISASISEEEF
+586 TLLGEISATISEEEF
-601 QKIRNLDGTFC
+601 QQKRNLDGTFC
-612 LGFDSQRYEIIEEM
+612 LGFDSQRYEIIEEA

-633 EEKKMKQLEEEEK
+633 DEKKMKKSEEEEK

>member
-29 TQKAHIEVQ
+29 TQKAHLEVQ
-38 LSKDGKIIAA
+38 LSKDGKVIAVS
-48 NFLPSKKSDTV
+48 FLPVKDSDTV

-74 PHPLLDKIK
+74 PHPLFDKIK
-83 YLAGDYELYTGESN
+83 YLAGDYEFYTGERN

-103 YMDNLK
+103 YMENLK
-109 KWCDSQY
+109 KWCDSGY

-132 LIHDLV
+132 LIHDLI
-138 ERGIFSLDEKKHL
+138 ERGIFSLDEKQHL

-163 KGEQKDAFIRFQ
+163 VGDQKDAFIRFQ
-175 VDGVDLWEDTKLQE
+175 VDAVNLWEDTKLQE

-260 QKVHNALKWL
+260 QKIHNALKWL
-270 IEKQGVEIGDKV
+270 IERQGVKVGDKE
-282 FVLWETKEE
+282 FVLWGVKSEN
-291 KVPHILENTAGML
+291 VPSILESTEGVAS
-304 AAYEEEEDFFASYGE
+304 AYEEEEDIFATFYGE
-319 EENETEVKEQ
+319 EEDKTVSIQE
-329 NADVAERFDRA
+329 DVAERFNRA
-340 MRGYRGNLRVDS
+340 IRGYHGNVRADS

-374 YLGTDGNELIERIE
+374 YFGADGNELIERIE
-388 RWHKECTWNISTYD
+388 QWHRDCAWNVSSYN
-402 KKKQKRFYFTG
+402 KKLQKRVYFTG

-421 LVMYG
+421 LCTYG
-426 IEKEKGKKEYL
+426 REQGNSIKGTD
-437 EESKESKKVVADTIE
+437 KVIANAVE
-452 RILPCIVDE
+452 RILPCIVDG
-461 KKVPIDIIR
+461 KRVPVDIMR
-470 RVVYQAQHPQNYK
+470 EVVHRAQHPQNYK
-483 SKTLWRQVLSIACAL
+483 SKTLWQQVLSVACAL
-498 MRRHLIEEGE
+498 TRKHLIEKGE
-508 ECMVM
+508 ECLVM

-532 IEARVLWE
+532 IEAWVLRE
-540 EQIDRNTTA
+540 EKIDRTTTA

-578 KGKAKKLQ
+578 RGRARNLQ
-586 TMLGEISASISEEEF
+586 TLLGEISATISEEEF
-601 QKIRNLDGTFC
+601 QQKRNLDGTFC
-612 LGFDSQRYEIIEEM
+612 LGFDSQRYEIIEEA

-633 EEKKMKQLEEEEK
+633 DEKKMKKLEEEEK

>member
-29 TQKAHIEVQ
+29 TQKAHLEVQ
-38 LSKDGKIIAA
+38 LSKDGKVIAVS
-48 NFLPSKKSDTV
+48 FLPVKDSDTV

-74 PHPLLDKIK
+74 PHPLFDKIK
-83 YLAGDYELYTGESN
+83 YLAGDYEFYTGERN

-103 YMDNLK
+103 YMENLK
-109 KWCDSQY
+109 KWCDSGY

-132 LIHDLV
+132 LIHDLI
-138 ERGIFSLDEKKHL
+138 ERGIFSLDEKQHL

-163 KGEQKDAFIRFQ
+163 VGDQKDAFIRFQ
-175 VDGVDLWEDTKLQE
+175 VDAVNLWEDTKLQE

-270 IEKQGVEIGDKV
+270 IERQGVKVGDKE
-282 FVLWETKEE
+282 FVLWGVKSEN
-291 KVPHILENTAGML
+291 VPSILESTEGVAS
-304 AAYEEEEDFFASYGE
+304 AYEEEEDIFAAFYGE
-319 EENETEVKEQ
+319 EEDKTVSIQE
-329 NADVAERFDRA
+329 DVAERFNRA
-340 MRGYRGNLRVDS
+340 IRGYHGNVRADS

-374 YLGTDGNELIERIE
+374 YFGADGNELIERIE
-388 RWHKECTWNISTYD
+388 QWHRDCAWDVSSYN
-402 KKKQKRFYFTG
+402 KKLQKRVYFTG

-421 LVMYG
+421 LCTYG
-426 IEKEKGKKEYL
+426 REQGNSIKGTD
-437 EESKESKKVVADTIE
+437 KVIANAVE
-452 RILPCIVDE
+452 RILPCIVDG
-461 KKVPIDIIR
+461 KRVPVDIMR
-470 RVVYQAQHPQNYK
+470 EVVHRAQHPQNYK
-483 SKTLWRQVLSIACAL
+483 SKTLWQQVLSVACAL
-498 MRRHLIEEGE
+498 TRKHLIEKGE
-508 ECMVM
+508 ECLVM

-532 IEARVLWE
+532 IEAWVLRE
-540 EQIDRNTTA
+540 EKIDRTTTA

-578 KGKAKKLQ
+578 RGRARNLQ
-586 TMLGEISASISEEEF
+586 TLLGEISATISEEEF
-601 QKIRNLDGTFC
+601 QQKRNLDGTFC
-612 LGFDSQRYEIIEEM
+612 LGFDSQRYEIIEEA

-633 EEKKMKQLEEEEK
+633 DEKKKKKLEEEEK

>member
-29 TQKAHIEVQ
+29 TQKAHLEVQ
-38 LSKDGKIIAA
+38 LSKDGKVIAVS
-48 NFLPSKKSDTV
+48 FLPVKDSDTV

-74 PHPLLDKIK
+74 PHPLFDKIK
-83 YLAGDYELYTGESN
+83 YLAGDYEFYTGERN

-103 YMDNLK
+103 YMENLK
-109 KWCDSQY
+109 KWCDSGY

-132 LIHDLV
+132 LIHDLI
-138 ERGIFSLDEKKHL
+138 ERGIFSLDEKQHL

-163 KGEQKDAFIRFQ
+163 VGDQKDAFIRFQ
-175 VDGVDLWEDTKLQE
+175 VDAVNLWEDTKLQE

-270 IEKQGVEIGDKV
+270 IERQGVKVGDKE
-282 FVLWETKEE
+282 FVLWGVKSEN
-291 KVPHILENTAGML
+291 VPSILESTEGVAS
-304 AAYEEEEDFFASYGE
+304 AYEEEEDIFAAFYGE
-319 EENETEVKEQ
+319 EEDKTVSIQE
-329 NADVAERFDRA
+329 DVAERFNRA
-340 MRGYRGNLRVDS
+340 IRGYHGNVRADS

-374 YLGTDGNELIERIE
+374 YFGADGNELIERIE
-388 RWHKECTWNISTYD
+388 QWHRDCAWNVSSYN
-402 KKKQKRFYFTG
+402 KKLQKRVYFTG

-421 LVMYG
+421 LCTYG
-426 IEKEKGKKEYL
+426 REQGNSIKGTD
-437 EESKESKKVVADTIE
+437 KVIANAVE
-452 RILPCIVDE
+452 RILPCIVDG
-461 KKVPIDIIR
+461 KKVPIDIMR
-470 RVVYQAQHPQNYK
+470 EVVHRAQHPQNYK
-483 SKTLWRQVLSIACAL
+483 SKTLWQQVLSVACAL
-498 MRRHLIEEGE
+498 TRKHLIEKGE
-508 ECMVM
+508 ECLVM

-532 IEARVLWE
+532 IEAWVLRE
-540 EQIDRNTTA
+540 EKIDRTTTA

-578 KGKAKKLQ
+578 RGRARNLQ
-586 TMLGEISASISEEEF
+586 TLLGEISETISEEEF
-601 QKIRNLDGTFC
+601 QQKRNLDGTFC
-612 LGFDSQRYEIIEEM
+612 LGFDSQRYEIIEEA

-633 EEKKMKQLEEEEK
+633 DEKKMKKLEEEEK

>member
-29 TQKAHIEVQ
+29 TQKAHLEVQ
-38 LSKDGKIIAA
+38 LSKEGKII
-48 NFLPSKKSDTV
+48 NVSFLPVKDSDTV

-74 PHPLLDKIK
+74 PHPLFDKIK
-83 YLAGDYELYTGESN
+83 YLAGDYELYTGERN
-97 EEHHQK
+97 EEHYQK
-103 YMDNLK
+103 YMENLK
-109 KWCDSQY
+109 KWCDSGY

-138 ERGIFSLDEKKHL
+138 ERGIFSLDEKQHL

-163 KGEQKDAFIRFQ
+163 VGDQKDAFIRFQ
-175 VDGVDLWEDTKLQE
+175 VDGVNLWEDTKLQE

-210 EERLCVNHPSKI
+210 EERLCVNHSSKI

-270 IEKQGVEIGDKV
+270 IERQGVKVGDKE
-282 FVLWETKEE
+282 FVLWGVKSEN
-291 KVPHILENTAGML
+291 VPSILESTEGVAS
-304 AAYEEEEDFFASYGE
+304 AYEEEEDIFAAFYGE
-319 EENETEVKEQ
+319 EEDKTVSIQE
-329 NADVAERFDRA
+329 DVAERFNRA
-340 MRGYRGNLRVDS
+340 IRGYHGNVRADS

-374 YLGTDGNELIERIE
+374 YFGADGNELIERIE
-388 RWHKECTWNISTYD
+388 QWHRDCAWNVSSYN
-402 KKKQKRFYFTG
+402 KKLQKRVYFTG

-421 LVMYG
+421 LCTYG
-426 IEKEKGKKEYL
+426 REQGNSIKGTD
-437 EESKESKKVVADTIE
+437 KVIANAVE
-452 RILPCIVDE
+452 RILPCIVDG
-461 KKVPIDIIR
+461 KRVPVDIMR
-470 RVVYQAQHPQNYK
+470 EVVHRAQHPQNYK
-483 SKTLWRQVLSIACAL
+483 SKTLWQQVLSVACAL
-498 MRRHLIEEGE
+498 TRKHLIEKGE
-508 ECMVM
+508 ECLVM

-532 IEARVLWE
+532 IEAWVLRE
-540 EQIDRNTTA
+540 EKIDRTTTA

-578 KGKAKKLQ
+578 RGRARNLQ
-586 TMLGEISASISEEEF
+586 TLLGEISATISEEEF
-601 QKIRNLDGTFC
+601 QQKRNLDGTFC
-612 LGFDSQRYEIIEEM
+612 LGFDSQRYEIIEEA

-633 EEKKMKQLEEEEK
+633 DEKKMKKLEEEEK

>member
-7 LYDTYDNLELQEKEG
+7 LYDNYDNLELQGKEG

-29 TQKAHIEVQ
+29 TQKAHLEVQ
-38 LSKDGKIIAA
+38 LSKDGKIIGT
-48 NFLPSKKSDTV
+48 NFLPVKDSDTV

-74 PHPLLDKIK
+74 PHPLFDKIK

-103 YMDNLK
+103 YMENLK
-109 KWCDSQY
+109 KWSDSEY

-138 ERGIFSLDEKKHL
+138 ERGIFSLDEKQHL
-151 TKKWENASEKLT
+151 TKKWENAGEKLT
-163 KGEQKDAFIRFQ
+163 VGDQKDAFIRFQ

-199 GEIGFCQVTGR
+199 GEIGFCQVTGK

-260 QKVHNALKWL
+260 QKIHNALKWL
-270 IEKQGVEIGDKV
+270 IERQGVKVGDKE
-282 FVLWETKEE
+282 FVLWGVNSEN
-291 KVPHILENTAGML
+291 VPSILESTEGVASD
-304 AAYEEEEDFFASYGE
+304 YEEEEDVFATFYGE
-319 EENETEVKEQ
+319 EEDKTVSIQE
-329 NADVAERFDRA
+329 DVAERFNRA
-340 MRGYRGNLRVDS
+340 IRGYHGNVRADS

-374 YLGTDGNELIERIE
+374 YFGADGNELIERIE
-388 RWHKECTWNISTYD
+388 QWHRDCAWNVSSYN
-402 KKKQKRFYFTG
+402 KKLQKRVYFTG

-421 LVMYG
+421 LCTYG
-426 IEKEKGKKEYL
+426 REQGNSIKGTD
-437 EESKESKKVVADTIE
+437 KVIANAVE
-452 RILPCIVDE
+452 RILPCIVDG
-461 KKVPIDIIR
+461 KRVPVDIMR
-470 RVVYQAQHPQNYK
+470 EVVHRAQHPQNYK
-483 SKTLWRQVLSIACAL
+483 SKTLWQQVLSVACAL
-498 MRRHLIEEGE
+498 TRKHLIEKGE
-508 ECMVM
+508 ECLVM

-532 IEARVLWE
+532 IEAWVLRE
-540 EQIDRNTTA
+540 EKIDRTTTA

-578 KGKAKKLQ
+578 RGRARNLQ
-586 TMLGEISASISEEEF
+586 TLLGEISAAISEEEF
-601 QKIRNLDGTFC
+601 QQKRNLDGTFC
-612 LGFDSQRYEIIEEM
+612 LGFDSQRYEIIEEA

-633 EEKKMKQLEEEEK
+633 DEKKMKKLEEEEK

>member
-29 TQKAHIEVQ
+29 TQKAHLEVQ
-38 LSKDGKIIAA
+38 LSKDGKVIGT
-48 NFLPSKKSDTV
+48 NFLPVKDSDTV

-74 PHPLLDKIK
+74 PHPLFDKIK

-103 YMDNLK
+103 YMENLK
-109 KWCDSQY
+109 KWCSSEY

-121 EVLYKYLQENR
+121 EVLYEYLQENR

-138 ERGIFSLDEKKHL
+138 ERGIFSLDEKQHL

-163 KGEQKDAFIRFQ
+163 VGEQKDAFIRFQ
-175 VDGVDLWEDTKLQE
+175 VDGVNLWEDTKLQE

-260 QKVHNALKWL
+260 QKIHNALKWL
-270 IEKQGVEIGDKV
+270 IERQGVKVGDKE
-282 FVLWETKEE
+282 FVLWGVKSEN
-291 KVPHILENTAGML
+291 VPSILESTEGVAS
-304 AAYEEEEDFFASYGE
+304 AYEEEEDIFAAFYGE
-319 EENETEVKEQ
+319 EEDKTVSIQE
-329 NADVAERFDRA
+329 DVAERFNRA
-340 MRGYRGNLRVDS
+340 IRGYHGNVRADS

-374 YLGTDGNELIERIE
+374 YFGADGNELIERIE
-388 RWHKECTWNISTYD
+388 QWHRDCAWNVSSYN
-402 KKKQKRFYFTG
+402 KKLQKRVYFTG

-421 LVMYG
+421 LCTYG
-426 IEKEKGKKEYL
+426 REQGNSIKGTD
-437 EESKESKKVVADTIE
+437 KVIANAVE
-452 RILPCIVDE
+452 RILPCIVDG
-461 KKVPIDIIR
+461 KRVPLDIMR
-470 RVVYQAQHPQNYK
+470 EVVHRAQHPQNYK
-483 SKTLWRQVLSIACAL
+483 SKTLWRQVLSVACAL
-498 MRRHLIEEGE
+498 TRKHLIEKGE
-508 ECMVM
+508 ECLVM

-532 IEARVLWE
+532 IEAWVLRE
-540 EQIDRNTTA
+540 EKIDRNTTA
-549 MRYYTKFCENP
+549 MRYYAKFCENP
-560 CDTWVIIQKNL
+560 CDTWVIIQRNL

-578 KGKAKKLQ
+578 RGRARNLQ
-586 TMLGEISASISEEEF
+586 TLLGEISATISEEEF
-601 QKIRNLDGTFC
+601 QQKRNLDGTFC
-612 LGFDSQRYEIIEEM
+612 LGFDSQRYEIIE
-626 KRIKKEN
+626 KAKQIKKEN
-633 EEKKMKQLEEEEK
+633 DEKKMKKLEEEEK

>member
-29 TQKAHIEVQ
+29 TQKAHLEVQ
-38 LSKDGKIIAA
+38 LSKDGKVIAVS
-48 NFLPSKKSDTV
+48 FLPVKDSDTV

-74 PHPLLDKIK
+74 PHPLFDKIK

-103 YMDNLK
+103 YMENLK
-109 KWCDSQY
+109 KWCDSKY

-132 LIHDLV
+132 LIHDLI
-138 ERGIFSLDEKKHL
+138 ERGIFSLDEKQHL

-163 KGEQKDAFIRFQ
+163 VGDQKDAFIRFQ
-175 VDGVDLWEDTKLQE
+175 VDGVNLWEDTKLQE

-260 QKVHNALKWL
+260 QKIHNALKWL
-270 IEKQGVEIGDKV
+270 IERQGVKVGDKE
-282 FVLWETKEE
+282 FVLWGVKSEN
-291 KVPHILENTAGML
+291 VPSILESTEGVAS
-304 AAYEEEEDFFASYGE
+304 AYEEEEDIFAAFYGE
-319 EENETEVKEQ
+319 EEDKTVSIQE
-329 NADVAERFDRA
+329 DVAERFNRA
-340 MRGYRGNLRVDS
+340 IRGYHGNVRADS

-374 YLGTDGNELIERIE
+374 YFGADGNELIERIE
-388 RWHKECTWNISTYD
+388 QWHRDCAWNVSSYN
-402 KKKQKRFYFTG
+402 KKLQKRVYFTG

-421 LVMYG
+421 LCTYG
-426 IEKEKGKKEYL
+426 REQGNSIKGTD
-437 EESKESKKVVADTIE
+437 KVIANAVE
-452 RILPCIVDE
+452 RILPCIVDG
-461 KKVPIDIIR
+461 KRVPIDIMR
-470 RVVYQAQHPQNYK
+470 EVVHRAQHPQNYK
-483 SKTLWRQVLSIACAL
+483 SKTLWQQVLSVACAL
-498 MRRHLIEEGE
+498 TRKHLIEKGE
-508 ECMVM
+508 ECLVM

-532 IEARVLWE
+532 IEAWVLRE
-540 EQIDRNTTA
+540 EKIDRNTTA
-549 MRYYTKFCENP
+549 MRYYAKFCENP
-560 CDTWVIIQKNL
+560 CDTWVIIQRNL

-578 KGKAKKLQ
+578 RGRARNLQ
-586 TMLGEISASISEEEF
+586 TLLGEISATISEEEF
-601 QKIRNLDGTFC
+601 QQKRNLDGTFC
-612 LGFDSQRYEIIEEM
+612 LGFDSQRYEIIEEA

-633 EEKKMKQLEEEEK
+633 DEKKMKKLEGEEK

>member
-29 TQKAHIEVQ
+29 TQKAHLEVQ
-38 LSKDGKIIAA
+38 LSKEGKII
-48 NFLPSKKSDTV
+48 NVSFLPVKDSDTV

-74 PHPLLDKIK
+74 PHPLFDKIK

-103 YMDNLK
+103 YMENLK
-109 KWCDSQY
+109 KWCDSGY

-132 LIHDLV
+132 LIHDLI
-138 ERGIFSLDEKKHL
+138 ERGIFSLDEKQHL

-163 KGEQKDAFIRFQ
+163 VGDQKDAFIRFQ
-175 VDGVDLWEDTKLQE
+175 VDAVNLWEDTKLQE

-270 IEKQGVEIGDKV
+270 IERQGVKVGDKE
-282 FVLWETKEE
+282 FVLWGVKSEN
-291 KVPHILENTAGML
+291 VPSILESTEGVAS
-304 AAYEEEEDFFASYGE
+304 AYEEEEDIFAAFYGE
-319 EENETEVKEQ
+319 EEDKTVSIQE
-329 NADVAERFDRA
+329 DVAERFNRA
-340 MRGYRGNLRVDS
+340 IRGYHGNVRADS

-374 YLGTDGNELIERIE
+374 YFGADGNELIERIE
-388 RWHKECTWNISTYD
+388 QWHRDCAWNVSSYN
-402 KKKQKRFYFTG
+402 KKLQKRVYFTG

-421 LVMYG
+421 LCTYG
-426 IEKEKGKKEYL
+426 REQGNSIKGTD
-437 EESKESKKVVADTIE
+437 KVIANAVE
-452 RILPCIVDE
+452 RILPCIVDG
-461 KKVPIDIIR
+461 KKVPIDIMR
-470 RVVYQAQHPQNYK
+470 EVVHRAQHPQNYK
-483 SKTLWRQVLSIACAL
+483 SKTLWQQVLSVACAL
-498 MRRHLIEEGE
+498 TRKHLIEKGE
-508 ECMVM
+508 ECLVM

-532 IEARVLWE
+532 IEAWVLRE
-540 EQIDRNTTA
+540 EKIDRTTTA

-578 KGKAKKLQ
+578 RGRARNLQ
-586 TMLGEISASISEEEF
+586 TLLGEISETISEEEF
-601 QKIRNLDGTFC
+601 QQKRNLDGTFC
-612 LGFDSQRYEIIEEM
+612 LGFDSQRYEIIEEA

-633 EEKKMKQLEEEEK
+633 DEKKMKKLEEEEK

>member
-29 TQKAHIEVQ
+29 TQKAHLEVQ
-38 LSKDGKIIAA
+38 LSKDGKVIAVS
-48 NFLPSKKSDTV
+48 FLPVKDSDTV

-74 PHPLLDKIK
+74 PHPLFDKIK
-83 YLAGDYELYTGESN
+83 YLAGDYEFYTGERN

-103 YMDNLK
+103 YMENLK
-109 KWCDSQY
+109 KWCDSEY

-138 ERGIFSLDEKKHL
+138 ERGIFSLDEKQHL
-151 TKKWENASEKLT
+151 TKKWENAGEKLT
-163 KGEQKDAFIRFQ
+163 VGDQKDAFIRFQ
-175 VDGVDLWEDTKLQE
+175 VDGVNLWEDTKLQE

-260 QKVHNALKWL
+260 QKIHNALKWL
-270 IEKQGVEIGDKV
+270 IERQGVKVGDKE
-282 FVLWETKEE
+282 FVLWGVKSEN
-291 KVPHILENTAGML
+291 VPSILESTEGVAS
-304 AAYEEEEDFFASYGE
+304 AYEEEEDIFAIFYGE
-319 EENETEVKEQ
+319 EEDKTVSIQE
-329 NADVAERFDRA
+329 DVAERFNRA
-340 MRGYRGNLRVDS
+340 IRGYHGNVRADS

-374 YLGTDGNELIERIE
+374 YFGADGNELIERIE
-388 RWHKECTWNISTYD
+388 QWHRDCAWNVSSYN
-402 KKKQKRFYFTG
+402 KKLQKRVYFTG

-421 LVMYG
+421 LCTYG
-426 IEKEKGKKEYL
+426 REQGNSIKGTD
-437 EESKESKKVVADTIE
+437 KVIANAVE
-452 RILPCIVDE
+452 RILPCIVDG
-461 KKVPIDIIR
+461 KKVPIDIMR
-470 RVVYQAQHPQNYK
+470 EVVHRAQHPQNYK
-483 SKTLWRQVLSIACAL
+483 SKTLWQQVLSVACAL
-498 MRRHLIEEGE
+498 TRKHLIEKGE
-508 ECMVM
+508 ECLVM

-532 IEARVLWE
+532 IEAWVLRE
-540 EQIDRNTTA
+540 EKIDRTTTA

-578 KGKAKKLQ
+578 RGRARNLQ
-586 TMLGEISASISEEEF
+586 TLLGEISATISEEEF
-601 QKIRNLDGTFC
+601 QQKRNLDGTFC
-612 LGFDSQRYEIIEEM
+612 LGFDSQRYEIIEEA

-633 EEKKMKQLEEEEK
+633 DEKKMKKLEEEEK

>member
-29 TQKAHIEVQ
+29 TQKAHLEVQ
-38 LSKDGKIIAA
+38 LSKDGKVIAVS
-48 NFLPSKKSDTV
+48 FLPVKDSDTV

-74 PHPLLDKIK
+74 PHPLFDKIK

-103 YMDNLK
+103 YMENLK
-109 KWCDSQY
+109 KWCDSKY

-132 LIHDLV
+132 LIHDLI
-138 ERGIFSLDEKKHL
+138 ERGIFSLDEKQHL

-163 KGEQKDAFIRFQ
+163 VGDQKDAFIRFQ
-175 VDGVDLWEDTKLQE
+175 VDGVNLWEDTKLQE

-260 QKVHNALKWL
+260 QKIHNALKWL
-270 IEKQGVEIGDKV
+270 IERQGVKVGDKE
-282 FVLWETKEE
+282 FVLWGVNSEN
-291 KVPHILENTAGML
+291 VPSILESTEGVAF
-304 AAYEEEEDFFASYGE
+304 AYEEEEDIFAAFCGE
-319 EENETEVKEQ
+319 EEDKTVSIQE
-329 NADVAERFDRA
+329 DVAERFNRA
-340 MRGYRGNLRVDS
+340 IRGYHGNVRADS

-374 YLGTDGNELIERIE
+374 YFGADGNELIERIE
-388 RWHKECTWNISTYD
+388 QWHRDCAWNVSSYN
-402 KKKQKRFYFTG
+402 KKLQKRVYFTG

-421 LVMYG
+421 LCTYG
-426 IEKEKGKKEYL
+426 REQGNSIKGTD
-437 EESKESKKVVADTIE
+437 KVIANAVE
-452 RILPCIVDE
+452 RILPCIVDG
-461 KKVPIDIIR
+461 KRVPIDIMR
-470 RVVYQAQHPQNYK
+470 EVVHRAQHPQNYK
-483 SKTLWRQVLSIACAL
+483 SKTLWQQVLSVACAL
-498 MRRHLIEEGE
+498 TRKHLIEKGE
-508 ECMVM
+508 ECLVM

-532 IEARVLWE
+532 IEAWVLRE
-540 EQIDRNTTA
+540 EKIDRNTTA
-549 MRYYTKFCENP
+549 MRYYAKFCENP
-560 CDTWVIIQKNL
+560 CDTWVIIQRNL

-578 KGKAKKLQ
+578 RGRARNLQ
-586 TMLGEISASISEEEF
+586 TLLGEISATISEEEF
-601 QKIRNLDGTFC
+601 QQKRNLDGTFC
-612 LGFDSQRYEIIEEM
+612 LGFDSQRYEIIEEA

-633 EEKKMKQLEEEEK
+633 DEKKMKKLEGEEK

>member
-29 TQKAHIEVQ
+29 TQKAHLEVQ
-38 LSKDGKIIAA
+38 LSKDGKVIAVS
-48 NFLPSKKSDTV
+48 FLPVKDSDTV

-74 PHPLLDKIK
+74 PHPLFDKIK
-83 YLAGDYELYTGESN
+83 YLAGDYEFYTGERN

-103 YMDNLK
+103 YMENLK
-109 KWCDSQY
+109 KWCDSGY

-132 LIHDLV
+132 LIHDLI
-138 ERGIFSLDEKKHL
+138 ERGIFSLDEKQHL

-163 KGEQKDAFIRFQ
+163 VGDQKDAFIRFQ
-175 VDGVDLWEDTKLQE
+175 VDAVNLWEDTKLQE

-270 IEKQGVEIGDKV
+270 IERQGVKVGDKE
-282 FVLWETKEE
+282 FVLWGVKSEN
-291 KVPHILENTAGML
+291 VPSILESTEGVAS
-304 AAYEEEEDFFASYGE
+304 AYEEEEDIFAAFYGE
-319 EENETEVKEQ
+319 EEDKTVSIQE
-329 NADVAERFDRA
+329 DVAERFNRA
-340 MRGYRGNLRVDS
+340 IRGYHGNVRADS

-374 YLGTDGNELIERIE
+374 YFGADGNELIERIE
-388 RWHKECTWNISTYD
+388 QWHRDCAWNVSSYN
-402 KKKQKRFYFTG
+402 KKLQKRVYFTG

-421 LVMYG
+421 LCTYG
-426 IEKEKGKKEYL
+426 REQGNSIKGTD
-437 EESKESKKVVADTIE
+437 KVIANAVE
-452 RILPCIVDE
+452 RILPCIVDG
-461 KKVPIDIIR
+461 KRVPVDIMR
-470 RVVYQAQHPQNYK
+470 EVVHRAQHPQNYK
-483 SKTLWRQVLSIACAL
+483 SKTLWQQVLSVACAL
-498 MRRHLIEEGE
+498 TRKHLIEKGE
-508 ECMVM
+508 ECLVM

-532 IEARVLWE
+532 IEAWVLRE
-540 EQIDRNTTA
+540 EKIDRTTTA

-578 KGKAKKLQ
+578 RGRARNLQ
-586 TMLGEISASISEEEF
+586 TLLGEISATISEEEF
-601 QKIRNLDGTFC
+601 QQKRNLDGTFC
-612 LGFDSQRYEIIEEM
+612 LGFDSQRYEIIEEA

-633 EEKKMKQLEEEEK
+633 DEKKRKS

>member
-29 TQKAHIEVQ
+29 TQKAHLEVQ
-38 LSKDGKIIAA
+38 LSKDGKVIAVS
-48 NFLPSKKSDTV
+48 FLPVKDSDTV

-74 PHPLLDKIK
+74 PHPLFDKIK
-83 YLAGDYELYTGESN
+83 YLAGDYEFYTGERN

-103 YMDNLK
+103 YMENLK
-109 KWCDSQY
+109 KWCDSGY

-132 LIHDLV
+132 LIHDLI
-138 ERGIFSLDEKKHL
+138 ERGIFSLDEKQHL

-163 KGEQKDAFIRFQ
+163 VGDQKDAFIRFQ
-175 VDGVDLWEDTKLQE
+175 VDAVNLWEDTKLQE
-189 NYIHYYLSNG
+189 NYIHYYLSNV

-243 GRFHDVGE
+243 GRFHDVGD

-270 IEKQGVEIGDKV
+270 IERQGVKVGDKE
-282 FVLWETKEE
+282 FVLWGVKSEN
-291 KVPHILENTAGML
+291 VPSILESTEGVAS
-304 AAYEEEEDFFASYGE
+304 AYEEEEDIFAAFYGE
-319 EENETEVKEQ
+319 EEDKTVSIQE
-329 NADVAERFDRA
+329 DVAERFNRA
-340 MRGYRGNLRVDS
+340 IRGYHGNVRADS
-352 HFVLLGVDAATTGRL
+352 HFVLLGVDAATTGIL

-374 YLGTDGNELIERIE
+374 YFGADGNELIERIE
-388 RWHKECTWNISTYD
+388 QWHRDCAWNVSSYN
-402 KKKQKRFYFTG
+402 KKLQKRVYFTG

-421 LVMYG
+421 LCTYG
-426 IEKEKGKKEYL
+426 REQGNSIKGTD
-437 EESKESKKVVADTIE
+437 KVIANAVE
-452 RILPCIVDE
+452 RILPCIVDG
-461 KKVPIDIIR
+461 KRVPVDIMR
-470 RVVYQAQHPQNYK
+470 EVVHRAQHPQNYK
-483 SKTLWRQVLSIACAL
+483 SKTLWQQVLSVACAL
-498 MRRHLIEEGE
+498 TRKHLIEKGE
-508 ECMVM
+508 ECLVM

-532 IEARVLWE
+532 IEAWVLRE
-540 EQIDRNTTA
+540 EKIDRTTTA

-578 KGKAKKLQ
+578 RGRARNLQ
-586 TMLGEISASISEEEF
+586 TLLGEISATISEEEF
-601 QKIRNLDGTFC
+601 QQKRNLDGTFC
-612 LGFDSQRYEIIEEM
+612 LGFDSQRYEIIEEA

-633 EEKKMKQLEEEEK
+633 DEKKKKKLEEEEK

>member
-29 TQKAHIEVQ
+29 TQKAHLEVQ
-38 LSKDGKIIAA
+38 LSKDGKVIAVS
-48 NFLPSKKSDTV
+48 FLPVKDSDTV

-74 PHPLLDKIK
+74 PHPLFDKIK
-83 YLAGDYELYTGESN
+83 YLAGDYEFYTGERN

-103 YMDNLK
+103 YMENLK
-109 KWCDSQY
+109 KWCDSGY

-138 ERGIFSLDEKKHL
+138 ERGIFSLDEKQHL
-151 TKKWENASEKLT
+151 TKKWENAGEKLT
-163 KGEQKDAFIRFQ
+163 VGDQKDAFIRFQ
-175 VDGVDLWEDTKLQE
+175 VDGVNLWEDTKLQE

-270 IEKQGVEIGDKV
+270 IERQGVKVGDKE
-282 FVLWETKEE
+282 FVLWGVKSEN
-291 KVPHILENTAGML
+291 VPSILESTEGVAS
-304 AAYEEEEDFFASYGE
+304 AYEEEEDIFAAFYGE
-319 EENETEVKEQ
+319 EEDKTVSIQE
-329 NADVAERFDRA
+329 DVAERFNRA
-340 MRGYRGNLRVDS
+340 IRGYHGNVRADS

-374 YLGTDGNELIERIE
+374 YFGADGNELIERIE
-388 RWHKECTWNISTYD
+388 QWHRDCAWNVSSYN
-402 KKKQKRFYFTG
+402 KKLQKRVYFTG
-413 APSPYEIA
+413 APSPYEIV
-421 LVMYG
+421 LCTYG
-426 IEKEKGKKEYL
+426 REQGNSIKGTD
-437 EESKESKKVVADTIE
+437 KVIANAVE
-452 RILPCIVDE
+452 RILPCIVDG
-461 KKVPIDIIR
+461 KRVPVDIMR
-470 RVVYQAQHPQNYK
+470 EVVHRAQHPQNYK
-483 SKTLWRQVLSIACAL
+483 SKTLWQQVLSVACAL
-498 MRRHLIEEGE
+498 TRKHLIEKGE
-508 ECMVM
+508 ECLVM

-532 IEARVLWE
+532 IEAWVLRE
-540 EQIDRNTTA
+540 EKIDRTTTA

-578 KGKAKKLQ
+578 RGRARNLQ
-586 TMLGEISASISEEEF
+586 TLLGEISATISEEEF
-601 QKIRNLDGTFC
+601 QQKRNLDGTFC
-612 LGFDSQRYEIIEEM
+612 LGFDSQRYEIIEEA

-633 EEKKMKQLEEEEK
+633 DEKKKKKLEEEEK